1 MLFSDYKN
9 LVRDSYLRN
18 KRTFSGDDMP
28 LTVEVFSD
36 EFFSLWKENRTVQD
50 VFGRSVALGGPVS
63 FCYVDGNHTYEAAK
77 LDFQNCDTF
86 LQVGGF
92 ILFDDSTNKTFGVH
106 RLMPEVLATGRYQL
120 AARNPNHLF
129 QKTRA

>member
-1 MLFSDYKN
+1 M
-9 LVRDSYLRN
+9 RN